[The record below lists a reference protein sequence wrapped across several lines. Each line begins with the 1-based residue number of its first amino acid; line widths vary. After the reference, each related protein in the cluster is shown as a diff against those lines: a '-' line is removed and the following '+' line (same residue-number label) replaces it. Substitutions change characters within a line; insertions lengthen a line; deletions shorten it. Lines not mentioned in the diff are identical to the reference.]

1 MSAPTEGSQRFREDG
16 WNRSVLHPVYTPN
29 NERLRS
35 NDEYRHCIEHEQ
47 LVSTSIDGGDQSG
60 GRLDESIEST
70 PALWLWPVQMSNTKG
85 RIHLN
90 MVTPGDFFV
99 GYWGTV

>member
-1 MSAPTEGSQRFREDG
+1 
-16 WNRSVLHPVYTPN
+16 VYTPN

-47 LVSTSIDGGDQSG
+47 LGSTSIDGGDQSG
-60 GRLDESIEST
+60 GRGGFIEST
-70 PALWLWPVQMSNTKG
+70 PALWPVQMSNTKG

-90 MVTPGDFFV
+90 MTNGDPRKTFSLDTGAPFTFLWV
-99 GYWGTV
+99 EELEVCEVEASF